1 VRRRRLIAAT
11 LYGIGIA
18 LILEHLWL
26 YGATWDVGLH
36 CHGFYGLVA
45 IVIGFLVGHRIRR
58 DE

>member
-45 IVIGFLVGHRIRR
+45 ILIGFLIGRRIKG